1 MERYPGEVDE
11 LRAEAA
17 RLRALLRLKE
27 GDAPLPAGD
36 QASIGTVTMASRPID
51 KLRLYRSLFIARSD
65 VHAIRW
71 QNIKDG
77 RSGWMPAIEGRW
89 HKGMNPDNASYLP
102 LTDDVLERHLRGD
115 LHIGLYALTKD
126 DSCRWLAADFDKD
139 SAMLDALSY
148 VKAARKQGIPA
159 ALEVSQSGR
168 GAHAWIFFADQVPS
182 ALAREM
188 GTGLIREASALR
200 NSMSLD
206 SYDRLFPSQDTHL
219 GRGLGNLIAA
229 PLNGRKRIHGTTVFL
244 DPATLEPFEDQWALL
259 STVHRLST
267 NEVRR
272 ALAALPKAEVGR
284 SVRRVALPTSSKIV
298 PQPAIVIRATLR
310 ARLQLTADDLGPAM
324 ISSIKHASSIQNPEF
339 YDRQR
344 RRLST
349 WNTPRFLESFDETV
363 DGDLILPRGL
373 ISLLTEM
380 IKSVGSRLQVTDT
393 REVGAAMTFAFDGE
407 LRSEQIQ
414 ALNAAMSV
422 DHCVIVAQPGAGKTV
437 IACAAIAK
445 RSTSTLVL
453 VDRKALA
460 DQWRERIE
468 KYLGVKAGQIG
479 GGRKKLTGSIDV
491 GLLPT
496 LARRDDVEALTSPYG
511 FVVVDECHHV
521 PGTAFST
528 VLNQIPSKYWL
539 GLTATPYRRDGL
551 DDLIFHQIGSTIHSV
566 ESGRPGELTEGSA
579 DAPPPERKL
588 VVHSTT
594 YEYSGDADPSRP
606 GGMAEIYRDLVADEA
621 RLALIADDVSAASQE
636 GSNIL
641 VLTTW
646 TTHLERLVSALA
658 ERGHSVTVLRGGMG
672 AKARKA
678 AVQELTEQQSTG
690 IPMLAVAIGSFI
702 GEGFDIPAF
711 DTLFLA
717 APISFKGRLV
727 QYVGR
732 VVRSHPGKTTATV
745 HDYHDA
751 LTPVLASSLNKRAP
765 GYLDM
770 GFPDPRKV
778 PSARFP
784 QDAK

>member
-1 MERYPGEVDE
+1 MEKYPGEVEE
-11 LRAEAA
+11 LRAETA
-17 RLRALLRLKE
+17 RLRALLRLRE
-27 GDAPLPAGD
+27 GEAPLPAGD
-36 QASIGTVTMASRPID
+36 QSAIGSVTMSSPSTD

-65 VHAIRW
+65 VHAVRW
-71 QNIKDG
+71 QNTKDG
-77 RSGWMPAIEGRW
+77 RSGWIPAIEGRW
-89 HKGMNPDNASYLP
+89 RKGMNPDHASYLP
-102 LTDDVLERHLRGD
+102 LTDDVLEKHLRGD
-115 LHIGLYALTKD
+115 VHIGLYALAKD
-126 DSCRWLAADFDKD
+126 DSCRWLAADFDRD

-159 ALEVSQSGR
+159 TLEVSQSGR
-168 GAHAWIFFADQVPS
+168 GAHAWIFFADRVPG

-206 SYDRLFPSQDTHL
+206 SYDRLFPSQDTHV

-229 PLNGRKRIHGTTVFL
+229 PLNGRRRTHGTTVFL
-244 DPATLEPFEDQWALL
+244 DPATLEPFDDQWALL
-259 STVHRLST
+259 STVHRLSI

-272 ALAALPKAEVGR
+272 ALAALPKADVGR
-284 SVRRVALPTSSKIV
+284 SVRRVAMPTSSKIV
-298 PQPAIVIRATLR
+298 PQPAVIVRATLR
-310 ARLQLTADDLGPAM
+310 ARMQLTADDLGPAM

-349 WNTPRFLESFDETV
+349 WNTPRFLRSFDETLE
-363 DGDLILPRGL
+363 GDLILPRGL

-380 IKSVGSRLQVTDT
+380 VESVGSKLHLTDT
-393 REVGAAMTFAFDGE
+393 REQGVVQSFTFNGE
-407 LRSEQIQ
+407 LRTEQTQ
-414 ALNAAMSV
+414 AVDAAMSV
-422 DHCVIVAQPGAGKTV
+422 DHCVVVAQPGAGKTV
-437 IACAAIAK
+437 IACAAIAQ

-468 KYLGVKAGQIG
+468 TYLGVKPGQIG
-479 GGRKKLTGSIDV
+479 GGRKKLKGTVDV

-496 LARRDDVEALTSPYG
+496 LARRNDVEELTSAYG

-551 DDLIFHQIGSTIHSV
+551 DDLIFHQIGSTVHSV
-566 ESGRPGELTEGSA
+566 ESAGPGELTEGYV
-579 DAPPPERKL
+579 DEPPPERKL
-588 VVHSTT
+588 VVHRTS
-594 YEYSGDADPSRP
+594 YEYTGSADPSRP

-621 RLALIADDVSAASQE
+621 RVELIASDVETAFRDGRSV
-636 GSNIL
+636 L

-646 TTHLERLVSALA
+646 TTHLERLTASLLG
-658 ERGHSVTVLRGGMG
+658 RGLTPTVLRGGMG

-678 AVQELTEQQSTG
+678 AVLELTERQSAG
-690 IPMLAVAIGSFI
+690 EPMLAIAIGSFI

-717 APISFKGRLV
+717 APISFKGRLI

-745 HDYHDA
+745 HDYHDE
-751 LTPVLASSLNKRAP
+751 LNPVLASSLNKRAP
-765 GYLDM
+765 GYLTM
-770 GFPDPRKV
+770 GFPDPRKLIQ
-778 PSARFP
+778 PEDRSR
-784 QDAK
+784 